1 MTGPPKPSNSRRV
14 MLPVGIA
21 GFFLLIYFAIFGIRT
36 TRIGSLR
43 RVLAQNIQMGD
54 SVEKV
59 SLFLDSQGLQHSAVI
74 RPEIMMLHG
83 HDYSNQLV
91 VVAVKRYTARALVW
105 KEWVQIVFVFDEDHK
120 LTRFDVIPHYE
131 SF

>member
-1 MTGPPKPSNSRRV
+1 
-14 MLPVGIA
+14 
-21 GFFLLIYFAIFGIRT
+21 
-36 TRIGSLR
+36 
-43 RVLAQNIQMGD
+43 MGD